1 MSRIVQLTL
10 CTAALALPLSDS
22 GFSDEAAELR
32 EEHQISRARGEDSR
46 ALFGPKSDTI
56 SALWRLYNECSQ
68 EGWDG
73 YDALPMATAAVR
85 TAIDLIRA
93 LPDGISMPELTAEND
108 GAISLDWSSG
118 RRRCLSIS
126 VNGTER
132 LAYAWLDGA
141 RSGSG
146 VELFLDSRW
155 PSRLLREME
164 SVNDKRRGASVG
176 TQFLSPA

>member
-10 CTAALALPLSDS
+10 CTAALSLPVTDS
-22 GFSDEAAELR
+22 GFSAEAAELR
-32 EEHQISRARGEDSR
+32 EALQDSRARGEDSR
-46 ALFGPKSDTI
+46 ALFGPKADTI
-56 SALWRLYNECSQ
+56 SSLWRLYNECSE

-73 YDALPMATAAVR
+73 YDARPMALAAAHSAV
-85 TAIDLIRA
+85 DLIRA
-93 LPDGISMPELTAEND
+93 LPEGIPMPELTAEND

-118 RRRCLSIS
+118 RRCSLSIS
-126 VNGTER
+126 TNGTER

-146 VELFLDSRW
+146 VELFLDGRW
-155 PSRLLREME
+155 PGRLVHELE

-176 TQFLSPA
+176 SQLRPSA

>member
-1 MSRIVQLTL
+1 MSRIVQLTF
-10 CTAALALPLSDS
+10 CTAALSLPVSDS
-22 GFSDEAAELR
+22 GFSIEAAQLR
-32 EEHQISRARGEDSR
+32 EALQDSRARGEDSR
-46 ALFGPKSDTI
+46 ALFGPKADTI
-56 SALWRLYNECSQ
+56 SALWRLYNECSA

-73 YDALPMATAAVR
+73 YDASPMTLVAARV
-85 TAIDLIRA
+85 AVDLIRA
-93 LPDGISMPELTAEND
+93 LPEGVPMPELTAEND

-126 VNGTER
+126 TNGTER

-146 VELFLDSRW
+146 VELFLEGRW
-155 PSRLLREME
+155 PSRLLHEME

-176 TQFLSPA
+176 TQLLSPT